1 MIYSNVL
8 KEIGKLLVC
17 LMVAS
22 PFVSLFI
29 ELYKGKKVNRLINK
43 DIKKIIKKFPKADY
57 PKKKWLI
64 PLICVLAGSDILTII
79 YASILM
85 HFHPNLTFF
94 EALFTKFTLYVSL
107 VPLIIY
113 AICIFI
119 SIRNN
124 NLYSVSNISEFIKK
138 YLQMNVESA
147 EKTGKVNHISLKQMY
162 KEEYVKINIDFY
174 KYVVLELKARVR
186 SPDGVPIMSF
196 SLGVITVFEHE
207 MPTEFLGKLINTLE
221 KIPYAKVSYSKN
233 QIICT
238 VQPNSAKN
246 NIYYMY
252 LILQTI
258 DKFLQLEF

>member
-1 MIYSNVL
+1 MIHSNVL
-8 KEIGKLLVC
+8 KEIGKLLTF

-22 PFVSLFI
+22 PFVMLFM
-29 ELYKGKKVNRLINK
+29 ELYKSNKINRLINK
-43 DIKKIIKKFPKADY
+43 DIKKIIKRFPKADY
-57 PKKKWLI
+57 PKKKWII
-64 PLICVLAGSDILTII
+64 PLICVLAGSDILIII
-79 YASILM
+79 YASTLM

-107 VPLIIY
+107 VPLVIY

-124 NLYSVSNISEFIKK
+124 NLYSASNISEFIEK
-138 YLQMNVESA
+138 YLEMNVESV
-147 EKTGKVNHISLKQMY
+147 ENNHISLKQMY

-174 KYVVLELKARVR
+174 EYVVVADRHGVAFMTSFLLEVT
-186 SPDGVPIMSF
+186 
-196 SLGVITVFEHE
+196 TVFEHE
-207 MPTEFLGKLINTLE
+207 MTAEFFGKLINALE